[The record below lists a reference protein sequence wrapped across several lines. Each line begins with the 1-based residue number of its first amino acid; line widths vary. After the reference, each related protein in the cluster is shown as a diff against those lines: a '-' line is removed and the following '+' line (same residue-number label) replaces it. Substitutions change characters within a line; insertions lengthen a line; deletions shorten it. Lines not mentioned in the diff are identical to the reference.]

1 MKKLLIAAALTVGI
15 SASVLAQGTVIF
27 ESDQSTGTIT
37 TNDNNTSHFA
47 HTGTYQVALLW
58 AAGTTP
64 VPVGNLTQLVVFT
77 GNNNGFFHDGTPVT
91 TGAQTPGA
99 PAIFLVQGWTGNFA
113 NYAAAVA
120 GNALVGQGVEFVN
133 NTGNP
138 TTTPAGTPVSTT
150 GFDGNLILVP
160 APEPATI
167 ALGGLGAAALLLFR
181 RRK

>member
-99 PAIFLVQGWTGNFA
+99 PAIFLVQGWT
-113 NYAAAVA
+113 V
-120 GNALVGQGVEFVN
+120 
-133 NTGNP
+133 TSP
-138 TTTPAGTPVSTT
+138 TMPLLSLGTRLLARVLNSSTT
-150 GFDGNLILVP
+150 QAIRPPRLL
-160 APEPATI
+160 
-167 ALGGLGAAALLLFR
+167 ALLSARPGLMGI
-181 RRK
+181 